1 MKDVNDLIRK
11 LKEGPI
17 ARIGLKD
24 LVGPDGYAK
33 NIARSLK
40 VSRVQMRRVYNE
52 FKQAF
57 SKVKRK
63 KQESLKE
70 EDMNRLYMLFPILEY
85 QKNRK
90 PPLIDEKL
98 ADLMNALIENVD
110 RFRDRKNVETA
121 EKFLTALIAY
131 SKE

>member
-1 MKDVNDLIRK
+1 MRDVNDLIRK

-40 VSRVQMRRVYNE
+40 VSRVQMRKIYNE
-52 FKQAF
+52 FKQVF
-57 SKVKRK
+57 SKVRQGK
-63 KQESLKE
+63 KESLE
-70 EDMNRLYMLFPILEY
+70 EKDMNRLYMLFPILEY
-85 QKNRK
+85 QRNRK
-90 PPLIDEKL
+90 LISEKL

>member
-1 MKDVNDLIRK
+1 MKDVNDLIGK

-33 NIARSLK
+33 SIAKSLK
-40 VSRVQMRRVYNE
+40 VSRVQMRKIYNE
-52 FKQAF
+52 FKQVF
-57 SKVKRK
+57 GKVR
-63 KQESLKE
+63 QRKE
-70 EDMNRLYMLFPILEY
+70 EALRDDDMNRLYMLFPILEY
-85 QKNRK
+85 QKNRR
-90 PPLIDEKL
+90 LINEKL

-110 RFRDRKNVETA
+110 RFRDRENVETA
-121 EKFLTALIAY
+121 DRFLTALIAY

>member
-11 LKEGPI
+11 LKKGPI

-33 NIARSLK
+33 NIAGSLK

-70 EDMNRLYMLFPILEY
+70 EDMNRLYMLFPFLEY

-90 PPLIDEKL
+90 LMDERL
-98 ADLMNALIENVD
+98 TNLMNALIENVD

>member
-70 EDMNRLYMLFPILEY
+70 EDMNRLYMLFPFLEY

-90 PPLIDEKL
+90 LMDERL
-98 ADLMNALIENVD
+98 TNLMNALIENVD